1 MTQSR
6 RRTVL
11 AGSLVLCAVLAA
23 GAGGATLLLRPAAD
37 ATPVEPTV
45 APATVVVERGEL
57 VQTAR
62 LDGAVGFG
70 TAVPVTT
77 KADGIITGLP
87 PVGGVLDRGSVAL
100 RANERPVAVLIGELP
115 LYRAIDGSR
124 MEGADVSMVA
134 SNLMELGYLSRSD
147 PTDFE
152 TGEAFVE
159 AVRDWQES
167 LGLECTGTLGPADVI
182 VLSAPS
188 RIAAVTARLG
198 DPAGGQPFT
207 VTPTTRV
214 VEASVPTKDA
224 GVIGAGAKATIEL
237 PDGRAVAGSIV
248 TVTTTGEGAEAKVR
262 AVVAIDDQ
270 AALDGVDAAAVTVR
284 VATRSVQDV
293 LIVPVAALVALAEG
307 GYALQ
312 DERGRLHGVEVGLIA
327 DDRVEVSGAG
337 IDAGMT
343 VVSAR

>member
-1 MTQSR
+1 MTRSR
-6 RRTVL
+6 RRTALV
-11 AGSLVLCAVLAA
+11 GSLVLCAVLAV
-23 GAGGATLLLRPAAD
+23 GAGGAALLLRPVAD
-37 ATPVEPTV
+37 AAPVEQTA
-45 APATVVVERGEL
+45 APATAVVERGEL

-70 TAVPVTT
+70 AAVPVTT

-87 PVGGVLDRGSVAL
+87 DVGATLDRGSVAL
-100 RANERPVAVLIGELP
+100 RANERPVPVLIGALP
-115 LYRAIDGSR
+115 LYRAIDGSG

-134 SNLMELGYLSRSD
+134 ANLMDLGHLSRSD
-147 PTDFE
+147 PETYE
-152 TGEAFVE
+152 TGWEFTE

-167 LGLECTGTLGPADVI
+167 LGLECTGTLAPADVV

-188 RIAAVTARLG
+188 RIAAVMARLG
-198 DPAGGQPFT
+198 DAAGGQPFS

-214 VEASVPTKDA
+214 VDASVPAQDA

-237 PDGRAVAGSIV
+237 PDGRAVGGSIV
-248 TVTTTGEGAEAKVR
+248 TVTTTGEGADAKVR
-262 AVVAIDDQ
+262 ALVAIDDQ
-270 AALDGVDAAAVTVR
+270 AALVGVDAAAVTVR
-284 VATRSVQDV
+284 VVTRSVPDV

-312 DERGRLHGVEVGLIA
+312 DDRGRLHGVEIGLIA
-327 DDRVEVSGAG
+327 DDRVEVSGTG

>member
-1 MTQSR
+1 MR
-6 RRTVL
+6 RRTAVISTL
-11 AGSLVLCAVLAA
+11 AICLALAA
-23 GAGGATLLLRPAAD
+23 GAGGAVLLLRPADD
-37 ATPVEPTV
+37 ATPVEQT
-45 APATVVVERGEL
+45 AKPATATVERGEL

-70 TAVPVTT
+70 TAVPVTA

-87 PVGGVLDRGSVAL
+87 DVGGTLDRGSVAL
-100 RANERPVAVLIGELP
+100 RANERPVPVLIGNVP
-115 LYRAIDGSR
+115 LYRAIDGSG

-134 SNLMELGYLSRSD
+134 SNLMELGHLVRSD
-147 PTDFE
+147 PATFE
-152 TGEAFVE
+152 TGPQFAE

-167 LGLECTGTLGPADVI
+167 LGLERTGTLGPADVI
-182 VLSAPS
+182 VLSTPS
-188 RIAAVTARLG
+188 RVAAVSARLG
-198 DPAGGQPFT
+198 DAAGGQPFT

-214 VEASVPTKDA
+214 VEASVPARDA

-237 PDGRAVAGSIV
+237 PDGRTVDGSII
-248 TVTTTGEGAEAKVR
+248 TVTTTGEGADAKVR
-262 AVVAIDDQ
+262 ALVAIDDQ

-284 VATRSVQDV
+284 VVTRSVQDV

-312 DERGRLHGVEVGLIA
+312 DDRGALHGVEIGLIA
-327 DDRVEVSGAG
+327 DDRVEVSGKG